1 MIFNIYI
8 DDLLEKLEKKN
19 IPENMFAY
27 ADDIMVFQESI
38 LKTEENIKIIREWN
52 RENLMSLNDDKCGI
66 V

>member
-38 LKTEENIKIIREWN
+38 VKKEENIKIIRKWN
-52 RENLMSLNDDKCGI
+52 RENLMSLNDD
-66 V
+66 